1 MPEKDL
7 KCRRMKAYDDALAM
21 LRSIRAVPEDTV
33 ANIKLRAP
41 SNQSP
46 RKSKSPKKTKPK
58 EKVKPNKI
66 TTPLIN
72 NEDLESIHE
81 RESAIVKET
90 ESSRDKN
97 SDVFINTR
105 TD

>member
-46 RKSKSPKKTKPK
+46 RKSKSPNKSKVKTKN
-58 EKVKPNKI
+58 KPFKT
-66 TTPLIN
+66 TTPHIN

-81 RESAIVKET
+81 RESGIVKDTET
-90 ESSRDKN
+90 SRDKN
-97 SDVFINTR
+97 SDVFINTK